1 MTDIDGEFFHYA
13 LGKLGASCG
22 QLDPKK
28 KGRTMCE
35 LFGAYGWKFG
45 VRDMKYLLDH
55 LLVKGINYLVPHA
68 FSMAEYPD
76 IDCPPHFYARGNNPQ
91 FPYFAELMKYGD
103 RMCKLLSNGLHVA
116 SVAVLYD
123 GEADWAGNHMPM
135 QKVCRELI
143 EHQIDFNIVSRD
155 MLTNLKAYNGKVEG
169 NVLYINGI
177 RFEALVVPYTEQIA
191 ADFVEFV
198 KENPE
203 FPVIFTDK
211 LPERTVNGDN
221 LSVLSACKVIALSD
235 ISTALKNKGIYDIIV
250 DTEFKDLSFYHYIKD
265 GKNLFVF
272 LNESAEDKF
281 SGNVMLLATKDV
293 IYYDVW
299 NQEYQKIENVP
310 AILKNE
316 NAVQISLELEPGEI
330 AVFIE
335 NKDEETGIEHK
346 SFAKQRNS
354 CEKQIGLTSWKVS
367 KVRAIDY
374 PDFGET
380 IQMETLEPV
389 SFKEPTF
396 SGIIRYESEAE
407 LEEMPTEAYLYAE
420 HVYEV
425 MKVIVNENEV
435 GKCIRPP
442 YQMNIT
448 NYLKTGIN
456 KIVIEVATTPAREQ
470 LNGMRPPFDFS
481 HETLE
486 PTGMY
491 GNVKIFLSKK

>member
-1 MTDIDGEFFHYA
+1 MED
-13 LGKLGASCG
+13 
-22 QLDPKK
+22 
-28 KGRTMCE
+28 
-35 LFGAYGWKFG
+35 
-45 VRDMKYLLDH
+45 
-55 LLVKGINYLVPHA
+55 
-68 FSMAEYPD
+68 
-76 IDCPPHFYARGNNPQ
+76 
-91 FPYFAELMKYGD
+91 
-103 RMCKLLSNGLHVA
+103 
-116 SVAVLYD
+116 
-123 GEADWAGNHMPM
+123 
-135 QKVCRELI
+135 
-143 EHQIDFNIVSRD
+143 
-155 MLTNLKAYNGKVEG
+155 

-198 KENPE
+198 KENPK

-221 LSVLSACKVIALSD
+221 LSVLSVCEVIALAD
-235 ISTALKNKGIYDIIV
+235 ISTALKNKGMFDIIV

-281 SGNVMLLATKDV
+281 SGNVMLPATKDV

-299 NQEYQKIENVP
+299 NQECQKIENVP

-335 NKDEETGIEHK
+335 NTDKEAGTEHK
-346 SFAKQRNS
+346 SFAKQRNI

-374 PDFGET
+374 PGFGET
-380 IQMETLEPV
+380 IQMETLEPI
-389 SFKEPTF
+389 SFTEPTF

-448 NYLKTGIN
+448 NYLKTGKN

-470 LNGMRPPFDFS
+470 LNGMRPPFDFC

-491 GNVKIFLSKK
+491 GDVKIFLSEK